1 MSLAASLGRM
11 SRRERMLV
19 GLLMSLLVGA
29 VVFVFYFIV
38 GTEVSSLE
46 ERIDEDRETL
56 TEIYGKS
63 HEFLKATA
71 ATEAMREVAA
81 RNKDTN
87 LKLAV
92 NELAKR
98 ISFQSRNRKGEIE
111 GTKKLADVMQFDQTQ
126 ETYLS
131 KKKKKKR
138 KAKGKKKK
146 DSDTGYYRR
155 DQPITLSDGVPFK
168 AIYELME
175 KIEETEELLFV
186 TEMDL
191 TRDFQDGRIARK
203 NAQIVVSTY
212 YYKGV
217 EKAEKASETDAKKDG

>member
-1 MSLAASLGRM
+1 M

-19 GLLMSLLVGA
+19 GLLLSLMVGA

-46 ERIDEDRETL
+46 ERIGEDRETL

-71 ATEAMREVAA
+71 ATEAMREVAS
-81 RNKDTN
+81 RNKEMN

-98 ISFQSRNRKGEIE
+98 ISFQARNRKGEIE

-131 KKKKKKR
+131 KKKKKR
-138 KAKGKKKK
+138 KVKGKKKKK

-212 YYKGV
+212 YYKG
-217 EKAEKASETDAKKDG
+217 AEKIVKASDTDDKKDG

>member
-1 MSLAASLGRM
+1 MAIAASLGRM
-11 SRRERMLV
+11 SRRERILV
-19 GLLMSLLVGA
+19 GILIAILFGA
-29 VVFVFYFIV
+29 IIFVFHFIV

-46 ERIDEDRETL
+46 ERIDKDRETL
-56 TEIYGKS
+56 VDIYAQSG
-63 HEFLKATA
+63 EFLKATA
-71 ATEAMREVAA
+71 ATESMREVAA
-81 RNKDTN
+81 KNSDLN

-98 ISFQSRNRKGEIE
+98 ISFQARNRKGEIE

-126 ETYLS
+126 ETFLS
-131 KKKKKKR
+131 KKKKKR

-175 KIEETEELLFV
+175 KIEETEDLLFV
-186 TEMDL
+186 TEMDV

-212 YYKGV
+212 YYKG
-217 EKAEKASETDAKKDG
+217 AEKPEKGSDGDAKKEG

>member
-11 SRRERMLV
+11 SRRERILV
-19 GLLMSLLVGA
+19 GILVALLFSA
-29 VVFVFYFIV
+29 VIFVFHFIV

-46 ERIDEDRETL
+46 ERIDGDRDTL
-56 TEIYGKS
+56 TEIYAKS
-63 HEFLKATA
+63 HDFLKATA

-81 RNKDTN
+81 RNKELN

-126 ETYLS
+126 ETFLS
-131 KKKKKKR
+131 KKKKKR

-146 DSDTGYYRR
+146 DADTGYYRR

-175 KIEETEELLFV
+175 KIEETEDLLFV

-212 YYKGV
+212 YYKGAD
-217 EKAEKASETDAKKDG
+217 KSDKGSDQDPKKEG

>member
-1 MSLAASLGRM
+1 M
-11 SRRERMLV
+11 SRRERLLV
-19 GLLMSLLVGA
+19 GLLVSLLVGA
-29 VVFVFYFIV
+29 VIFVFYFIV

-46 ERIDEDRETL
+46 ERIGEDRKTL
-56 TEIYGKS
+56 TEIYSKS
-63 HEFLKATA
+63 HGFLAATA
-71 ATEAMREVAA
+71 ATEAMRDVAA
-81 RNKDTN
+81 RNKDMN

-98 ISFQSRNRKGEIE
+98 ISFQARNRKGEIE

-126 ETYLS
+126 ETFLS
-131 KKKKKKR
+131 KKKKKR

-146 DSDTGYYRR
+146 DADTGYYRR

-168 AIYELME
+168 AIYQLME
-175 KIEETEELLFV
+175 KIEETEDLLFV

-212 YYKGV
+212 YYKGA
-217 EKAEKASETDAKKDG
+217 EKAEKATGTDAKKDG

>member
-11 SRRERMLV
+11 SRRERLLV
-19 GLLMSLLVGA
+19 GLLVSLLVGA
-29 VVFVFYFIV
+29 VIFVFYFIV

-46 ERIDEDRETL
+46 ERIGEDRKTL
-56 TEIYGKS
+56 TEIYSKS
-63 HEFLKATA
+63 HGFLAATA
-71 ATEAMREVAA
+71 ATEAMRDVAA
-81 RNKDTN
+81 RNKDMN

-98 ISFQSRNRKGEIE
+98 ISFQARNRKGEIE

-126 ETYLS
+126 ETFLS
-131 KKKKKKR
+131 KKKKKR

-146 DSDTGYYRR
+146 DADTGYYRR

-168 AIYELME
+168 AIYQLME
-175 KIEETEELLFV
+175 KIEETEDLLFV

-212 YYKGV
+212 YYKGA
-217 EKAEKASETDAKKDG
+217 EKAEKATGTDAKKDG

>member
-11 SRRERMLV
+11 SRRERLLV
-19 GLLMSLLVGA
+19 GLLVSLLVGA

-46 ERIDEDRETL
+46 ERIGEDRKTL

-63 HEFLKATA
+63 HEFLAATA
-71 ATEAMREVAA
+71 ATEAMRDVAS
-81 RNKDTN
+81 RNKDMN

-98 ISFQSRNRKGEIE
+98 ISFQARNRKGEIE

-126 ETYLS
+126 ETFLS
-131 KKKKKKR
+131 KKKKKR

-146 DSDTGYYRR
+146 DADTGYYRR

-175 KIEETEELLFV
+175 KIEETEDLLFV

-212 YYKGV
+212 YYKGA
-217 EKAEKASETDAKKDG
+217 EKAEKAAGTDAKKDG

>member
-11 SRRERMLV
+11 SRRERFLV
-19 GLLMSLLVGA
+19 GLLVALLFGA
-29 VVFVFYFIV
+29 IIFVFHFIV

-46 ERIDEDRETL
+46 DRIEEDRDTL
-56 TEIYGKS
+56 TQIYAQSG
-63 HEFLKATA
+63 EFLKATA

-81 RNKDTN
+81 KNTDLN

-98 ISFQSRNRKGEIE
+98 ISFQARNRKGEIE

-131 KKKKKKR
+131 KKKKKR

-146 DSDTGYYRR
+146 DIDTGYYRR

-175 KIEETEELLFV
+175 KIEETEDLLFV
-186 TEMDL
+186 TEMDV

-212 YYKGV
+212 YYKG
-217 EKAEKASETDAKKDG
+217 AEKPGKGSEEDAKRDG

>member
-11 SRRERMLV
+11 SRRERVLV

-29 VVFVFYFIV
+29 VVFAFSFVV

-46 ERIDEDRETL
+46 ERIGEDRKTL
-56 TEIYGKS
+56 SEIYSKS
-63 HEFLKATA
+63 HGFLTATA

-81 RNKDTN
+81 RNKEMN

-98 ISFQSRNRKGEIE
+98 ISFQARNRKGEIE

-131 KKKKKKR
+131 KKKKKR
-138 KAKGKKKK
+138 KVKGKKKK

-175 KIEETEELLFV
+175 KIEETDDLLFV

-212 YYKGV
+212 YYKAD
-217 EKAEKASETDAKKDG
+217 KADKAAGTDAKKDG

>member
-11 SRRERMLV
+11 SRRERLLV
-19 GLLMSLLVGA
+19 GLLIALLFGSVI
-29 VVFVFYFIV
+29 FVFNFIV

-46 ERIDEDRETL
+46 KQIGDDRETL
-56 TEIYGKS
+56 TKIYAKS
-63 HEFLKATA
+63 DAFLKATA
-71 ATEAMREVAA
+71 ATEAMREVAGK
-81 RNKDTN
+81 NTDLN

-146 DSDTGYYRR
+146 DDDSGYYRR

-168 AIYELME
+168 AIYELLE
-175 KIEETEELLFV
+175 KIEETDDLLFV

-203 NAQIVVSTY
+203 NAQIIVSTY
-212 YYKGV
+212 YYKGAD
-217 EKAEKASETDAKKDG
+217 KSDKASDAKKEG